1 MREVLGSFVGRQ
13 FLDHSVFTVLAFQGN
28 IVLIILR
35 LMCSKK
41 IMISVMIVVINIVF
55 LKKFILLNL
64 KMDFFCLSLIF
75 VLIGSHFL
83 QS

>member
-28 IVLIILR
+28 IVLILR

-41 IMISVMIVVINIVF
+41 IMIRVMIAG
-55 LKKFILLNL
+55 
-64 KMDFFCLSLIF
+64 LSLRF
-75 VLIGSHFL
+75 QVAG
-83 QS
+83 

>member
-13 FLDHSVFTVLAFQGN
+13 FLDHSVFTVLVFQGN
-28 IVLIILR
+28 
-35 LMCSKK
+35 
-41 IMISVMIVVINIVF
+41 MIRVMIVVINIVF

-75 VLIGSHFL
+75 VFIGSQFL

>member
-64 KMDFFCLSLIF
+64 KMDFFAF
-75 VLIGSHFL
+75 H
-83 QS
+83 

>member
-55 LKKFILLNL
+55 LKKIYT
-64 KMDFFCLSLIF
+64 S
-75 VLIGSHFL
+75 
-83 QS
+83 QP

>member
-28 IVLIILR
+28 IVLILR

-41 IMISVMIVVINIVF
+41 IMIRVMIEVINIVF

-75 VLIGSHFL
+75 VFMAAIFL
-83 QS
+83 